1 MKEMSKSAMADLE
14 LVNVM
19 RKSKGRESETAFAA
33 LFNKYHS
40 QVFNHFKDLL
50 KDKEVA
56 KELVLDAFVKVNLNI
71 EKYDEDSAAFSTWLF
86 KITKNV
92 FIDEMRRKKDETVLF
107 SEINDF
113 NLKEQASKNLAED
126 VYFPTEYSI
135 SDPNGTVETDI
146 ITSERNKQVDGIVNS
161 MKNKR
166 LSEVIKLR
174 YYENLSYKQIGEA
187 TNQSVPMVKA
197 LLFRAKTLLK
207 EDLKKA
213 NIKFTA

>member
-1 MKEMSKSAMADLE
+1 MKEMSKSAIADLE
-14 LVNVM
+14 LVNVI
-19 RKSKGRESETAFAA
+19 RKSKGRESETAFTT

-56 KELVLDAFVKVNLNI
+56 KELVLDAFIKVNLNI
-71 EKYDEDSAAFSTWLF
+71 EKYDEESAAFSTWLF

-92 FIDEMRRKKDETVLF
+92 FIDEMRRKKDETVLLTD
-107 SEINDF
+107 INGF
-113 NLKEQASKNLAED
+113 NVADDLTED
-126 VYFPTEYSI
+126 SYFHTEHYIADPT
-135 SDPNGTVETDI
+135 GTVETGI
-146 ITSERNKQVDGIVNS
+146 ITSERNKQIDVVIDS

-174 YYENLSYKQIGEA
+174 YFDNLSYKQIGEA

-197 LLFRAKTLLK
+197 LLHRAKALLK

>member
-19 RKSKGRESETAFAA
+19 RKSKGKESETAFEA

-113 NLKEQASKNLAED
+113 NVSKDLAED

-166 LSEVIKLR
+166 LSEVIKLK

-197 LLFRAKTLLK
+197 LLFRAKALLK